1 MRKFVNFYDKVS
13 AVHQEMVNEIADI
26 FKEHN
31 ETKISIMNAE
41 CPLYLQMNDEWGEDA
56 YNRCI
61 TDIGCEINDYGM
73 VDIKLYNNSTESYFD
88 LGDCAD
94 GNALLYIYEY
104 VYQYFNEKS

>member
-13 AVHQEMVNEIADI
+13 AVHQEMVKEIADI

-31 ETKISIMNAE
+31 ETKISIVDAE
-41 CPLYLQMNDEWGEDA
+41 CPLYLQMSDEWSEDA
-56 YNRCI
+56 YNKQIADIECI
-61 TDIGCEINDYGM
+61 TNDNGM
-73 VDIKLYNNSTESYFD
+73 VDIKLYNNEVYD

-104 VYQYFNEKS
+104 VYQHFNEKS

>member
-1 MRKFVNFYDKVS
+1 
-13 AVHQEMVNEIADI
+13 MVNEIANI

-56 YNRCI
+56 YNKQI
-61 TDIGCEINDYGM
+61 TDIECKIEEYGM
-73 VDIKLYNNSTESYFD
+73 VDITLYNNETDYD

>member
-13 AVHQEMVNEIADI
+13 AVHQEMVNEIANI

-31 ETKISIMNAE
+31 ETKIRIVNVE
-41 CPLYLQMNDEWGEDA
+41 CPLYLQMFDEWGENA
-56 YNRCI
+56 YNKQI
-61 TDIGCEINDYGM
+61 TDIECNIEEYGM
-73 VDIKLYNNSTESYFD
+73 VDITLYHNDTHYD

>member
-13 AVHQEMVNEIADI
+13 AVHQEMVKEIADI

-31 ETKISIMNAE
+31 ETKISIVDAE
-41 CPLYLQMNDEWGEDA
+41 CPLYLSIFDEWGEDA
-56 YNRCI
+56 YSRQI
-61 TDIGCEINDYGM
+61 TDIECNIKGYGM
-73 VDIKLYNNSTESYFD
+73 VDIILYNNDTHYD

-104 VYQYFNEKS
+104 VYQHFNEKS

>member
-13 AVHQEMVNEIADI
+13 AVRKEMVNEIANI

-31 ETKISIMNAE
+31 ETKIRIVNVE
-41 CPLYLQMNDEWGEDA
+41 CPLYLQMFDEWGENA
-56 YNRCI
+56 YNKQI
-61 TDIGCEINDYGM
+61 TDIECKIEDYGM
-73 VDIKLYNNSTESYFD
+73 VDITLYYNDTYYQ

>member
-31 ETKISIMNAE
+31 ETKISIVDVE

-61 TDIGCEINDYGM
+61 TDIGCEINDNGK
-73 VDIKLYNNSTESYFD
+73 VDITLYHNDTYYD

-104 VYQYFNEKS
+104 VYQHFNEKS

>member
-13 AVHQEMVNEIADI
+13 AVHQEMVKEIADI

-31 ETKISIMNAE
+31 ETKISIVNVV
-41 CPLYLQMNDEWGEDA
+41 CPLYLQMYDEWGEDA
-56 YNRCI
+56 YNKQI
-61 TDIGCEINDYGM
+61 TDIECITNDNGM
-73 VDIKLYNNSTESYFD
+73 VDIKLYNNETYYD
-88 LGDCAD
+88 LEDCAD

>member
-31 ETKISIMNAE
+31 ETKISIVNVE
-41 CPLYLQMNDEWGEDA
+41 CPLYLQMFDEWGENA
-56 YNRCI
+56 YNKQI
-61 TDIGCEINDYGM
+61 TDIECIIEDYGM
-73 VDIKLYNNSTESYFD
+73 VDITLYYNDTHYD

-104 VYQYFNEKS
+104 VYQYFNKKS

>member
-31 ETKISIMNAE
+31 ETKISIADAE
-41 CPLYLQMNDEWGEDA
+41 CPLYLQMDDEWGEDA
-56 YNRCI
+56 YNRQI
-61 TDIGCEINDYGM
+61 TDIECEIKGCGM
-73 VDIKLYNNSTESYFD
+73 VDIKLYCNSTKSYFD

-104 VYQYFNEKS
+104 VYQHFNKKS

>member
-13 AVHQEMVNEIADI
+13 AVHQEMVNEIANI

-31 ETKISIMNAE
+31 ETKIRIVNVE
-41 CPLYLQMNDEWGEDA
+41 CPLYLQMFDEWGENA
-56 YNRCI
+56 YNKQI
-61 TDIGCEINDYGM
+61 TDIECIIEEYGM
-73 VDIKLYNNSTESYFD
+73 VDITLYYNDTYYD

>member
-13 AVHQEMVNEIADI
+13 AVHQEMVNEIANI

-31 ETKISIMNAE
+31 ETKISIMNVE

-61 TDIGCEINDYGM
+61 TDIECETKDNGM
-73 VDIKLYNNSTESYFD
+73 VDIKLYRDSTQSFYD

-104 VYQYFNEKS
+104 VYQHFNEKS

>member
-31 ETKISIMNAE
+31 ETKISIVNVE
-41 CPLYLQMNDEWGEDA
+41 CPLYLQMFDEWGENA
-56 YNRCI
+56 YSKQI
-61 TDIGCEINDYGM
+61 TDIECKIEDYGM
-73 VDIKLYNNSTESYFD
+73 VDITLYYNDTFYD

-104 VYQYFNEKS
+104 VYQHFNEKS

>member
-13 AVHQEMVNEIADI
+13 AVHQEMVNEIANI

-31 ETKISIMNAE
+31 ETKISIVNVE
-41 CPLYLQMNDEWGEDA
+41 CPLYLQMFDEWGEDA
-56 YNRCI
+56 YSRQI
-61 TDIGCEINDYGM
+61 TDIECITNDNGM
-73 VDIKLYNNSTESYFD
+73 VDIKLYNNKPYYD

-104 VYQYFNEKS
+104 VYQHFNEKS

>member
-13 AVHQEMVNEIADI
+13 AVHQEIVNEIADI

-31 ETKISIMNAE
+31 ETKISIVNVE
-41 CPLYLQMNDEWGEDA
+41 CPLYLQMFDEWGENA
-56 YNRCI
+56 YSKQI
-61 TDIGCEINDYGM
+61 TDIECEINDNGM
-73 VDIKLYNNSTESYFD
+73 VDIKLYYNDTFYD

-104 VYQYFNEKS
+104 VYQHFNEKS

>member
-13 AVHQEMVNEIADI
+13 AVHQEMVKEIADI

-31 ETKISIMNAE
+31 ETKISIVDVE
-41 CPLYLQMNDEWGEDA
+41 CPLYLQMFDEWGENA
-56 YNRCI
+56 YNKQI
-61 TDIGCEINDYGM
+61 TDIECEIKGYGM
-73 VDIKLYNNSTESYFD
+73 VDITLYNNETDYD

-104 VYQYFNEKS
+104 VYKHFKEKS

>member
-13 AVHQEMVNEIADI
+13 AVHQEMVNEIANI

-31 ETKISIMNAE
+31 ETKIRIVNVE

-56 YNRCI
+56 YNREI
-61 TDIGCEINDYGM
+61 TDIECKINDYGM
-73 VDIKLYNNSTESYFD
+73 VDIKLYNDKAYYE

>member
-13 AVHQEMVNEIADI
+13 AVHREMVKEIAEL

-31 ETKISIMNAE
+31 ETKISIVDAE
-41 CPLYLQMNDEWGEDA
+41 CPLYLQMVDEWGEDA
-56 YNRCI
+56 YNKQI
-61 TDIGCEINDYGM
+61 TDIECKIKGYGM
-73 VDIKLYNNSTESYFD
+73 VDIILYSNETYD

-104 VYQYFNEKS
+104 VYKHFNEKK

>member
-13 AVHQEMVNEIADI
+13 AVHQEMVKEIANI

-31 ETKISIMNAE
+31 ETKISIADAE

-56 YNRCI
+56 YNREI
-61 TDIGCEINDYGM
+61 TDIECKINDYGM
-73 VDIKLYNNSTESYFD
+73 VDIKLYHSESFYD

>member
-13 AVHQEMVNEIADI
+13 AIHQEMVKEIADI

-31 ETKISIMNAE
+31 ETKISIVNVE
-41 CPLYLQMNDEWGEDA
+41 CPLYLQMFDEWGEDA
-56 YNRCI
+56 YSKQI
-61 TDIGCEINDYGM
+61 TDIECIIEEYGM
-73 VDIKLYNNSTESYFD
+73 VDITLYHNDTYYD

>member
-13 AVHQEMVNEIADI
+13 AVHQEIVNEIADI

-31 ETKISIMNAE
+31 ETKIRIVNVE
-41 CPLYLQMNDEWGEDA
+41 CPLYLQIFDEWGENA
-56 YNRCI
+56 YSKQI
-61 TDIGCEINDYGM
+61 TDIECEIKGYGM
-73 VDIKLYNNSTESYFD
+73 VDITLYYNDTYYD

>member
-31 ETKISIMNAE
+31 ETKISIVNVE
-41 CPLYLQMNDEWGEDA
+41 CPLYLQMFDEWGENA
-56 YNRCI
+56 YNKQI
-61 TDIGCEINDYGM
+61 TDIECIIEDYGM
-73 VDIKLYNNSTESYFD
+73 VDITLYYNDTHYD

-94 GNALLYIYEY
+94 GNALLFIYEY
-104 VYQYFNEKS
+104 VYQHFNEKS

>member
-13 AVHQEMVNEIADI
+13 AVHQEMVKEIAEL

-31 ETKISIMNAE
+31 ETKISIVDVE
-41 CPLYLQMNDEWGEDA
+41 CPLFLQMFDEWGENA
-56 YNRCI
+56 YNKEI

-73 VDIKLYNNSTESYFD
+73 VDIKLYNNSTESYYE

-104 VYQYFNEKS
+104 VYQHFNEKS

>member
-31 ETKISIMNAE
+31 ETKIRIVNAE

-73 VDIKLYNNSTESYFD
+73 VDIKLYNNSSYYE